1 MTSSHDLA
9 ASSGIR
15 GYVAALQRAADIV
28 AVSAAWA
35 AGLCIAALTLLVLTD
50 TLLAFVS
57 RYLIS
62 SAPSGTGI
70 GWEYS
75 AYLMGSAFVLGAG
88 LTLRAGLQLR
98 VEVLIAAGG
107 VFWAR
112 CLELVSC
119 LLGSFITVTL
129 AVWLFR
135 FTLRNY
141 GFGDVSQDSFTPL
154 WIPQSVLT
162 LGVSVLAF
170 QMIARLLTCV
180 TGGAVNRPELG
191 AATAIE

>member
-1 MTSSHDLA
+1 MNPSHDLA
-9 ASSGIR
+9 ATSGIR

-28 AVSAAWA
+28 AVAAAWA
-35 AGLCIAALTLLVLTD
+35 AALCIAALTLLVLTD
-50 TLLAFVS
+50 TMLAFVS

-62 SAPSGTGI
+62 SVPSGTGI

-107 VFWAR
+107 AFWAW
-112 CLELVSC
+112 CLELASC

-129 AVWLFR
+129 AIWLFR

-170 QMIARLLTCV
+170 QMIARLLTCL
-180 TGGAVNRPELG
+180 TGGTVNRPELG